1 METYD
6 TKIACGAFF
15 LDKVFQP
22 LNFYQ
27 LVPIKYLHLK
37 IALY

>member
-6 TKIACGAFF
+6 TKIACEAFF
-15 LDKVFQP
+15 LDKVFKP
-22 LNFYQ
+22 LNCYQ
-27 LVPIKYLHLK
+27 LVLIKYLHLK